1 MFDGFEFSELS
12 YFLILALIPGIV
24 ETAKKWGWMASGNR
38 PLVLSLVVGFVFVGL
53 AEASAEGLVPGMA
66 LPCI

>member
-66 LPCI
+66 LP